1 MRRLLVLLLI
11 FALGIAQAARVVI
24 ATGTTGG
31 VYFFYGQA
39 LANVL
44 NRAGVADTS
53 TLQTGGSLDNI
64 SILRNRANA
73 GNTYYCALASLDS
86 AWLAYSGQDA
96 AFIERKADMARIM
109 FYLYPSFI
117 HIVTTERSGIGSVG
131 DLKGKRVSTGL
142 PGSSN
147 EAFALQVLKGSGVE
161 VDSLGRLERLPAT
174 ESARALAQGSIGAY
188 IWLGAAPAAS
198 ILELSKTLARR
209 GDRVALLAQAKDGPL
224 AQFLQKQFP
233 GMSAPRTLPKT
244 VYGTSNDIAILS
256 IGNVLLCPA
265 SMPEALAYALTK
277 AVFNN
282 LGPLKAATPQ
292 AGYTNLQN
300 TAALYAAKP
309 GIPFHPGALRY
320 LKQKGAIT
328 PSVR

>member
-1 MRRLLVLLLI
+1 MGRLLVLLLI
-11 FALGIAQAARVVI
+11 FALGAAQAARVVI
-24 ATGTTGG
+24 TTGTTGG

-53 TLQTGGSLDNI
+53 TLQTGGSLENI

-73 GNTYYCALASLDS
+73 GSTYYCALASLDS

-96 AFIERKADMARIM
+96 AFSERKADMGRIL
-109 FYLYPSFI
+109 FYLFPSFI
-117 HIVTTERSGIGSVG
+117 QVVTKESSGIKSVA

-147 EAFALQVLKGSGVE
+147 EAFALQVLKGAGIDTSA
-161 VDSLGRLERLPAT
+161 LGRLERLPAT
-174 ESARALAQGSIGAY
+174 ESARALAQGSIDAY
-188 IWLGAAPAAS
+188 IWIGAAPAAS
-198 ILELSKTLARR
+198 ILELSKTLSRR
-209 GDRVALLAQAKDGPL
+209 GDRVALVAQSKDDPL

-233 GMSAPRTLPKT
+233 GMVAPRTLPKG
-244 VYGTSNDIAILS
+244 VYATRDDVSILS
-256 IGNVLLCPA
+256 VGNVLLCPA
-265 SMPEALAYALTK
+265 SMPDALAYAVTK

-282 LGPLKAATPQ
+282 LGGLKAVTAL

-300 TAALYAAKP
+300 ATTLYDAKP
-309 GIPFHPGALRY
+309 GIPFHPGAIKY
-320 LKQKGAIT
+320 LKEKGAIK
-328 PSVR
+328 